1 MKKLT
6 TLWAVI
12 ILGFISIKTN
22 SQVVIVTDDA
32 SYTTPAS
39 GAMLDVKSTSK
50 GLLPPRVSLIS
61 TADVATI
68 PSPAAGLIVYNTNA
82 SITNGNGIGYYY
94 WDGTTWVH
102 FEGSGQAQ
110 VLSTISLSANATLLK
125 TNNIVFSSGNI
136 TLTLPVVTA
145 ADNGVQISVK
155 NTGTF
160 TDLVTVQ
167 GSGGATIDNLT
178 TSSLTRWEGKTYVA
192 TGGNWIV
199 KEKSPRI
206 QNIYDVS
213 PGGSWTT
220 IAEAIA
226 FLNTHMTAPSVIRLG
241 GGTFNVA
248 SSITISLPYPL
259 TIEGSSF
266 GESTIAAQASIG
278 GAPVFS
284 CFSECYFKMISFDG
298 IAATN
303 DGIRFTGNSR
313 YFEVKDCDFIGF
325 TRAIALTG
333 TSDLWVFE
341 TDFEGA
347 STAGVEVAAGN
358 DNFFKISESDF
369 TTCVKGIN
377 LATAA
382 NETVSIL
389 NCTFYNSSAGEIG
402 INYIPATFTTFSSM
416 FITNNAW
423 NNIGTFMNGFD
434 FSLASGRDAKAFI
447 MNNAGMEDKNPHCQL
462 TVLNN
467 SSVTTINNANQWY
480 KASWTN
486 TSSYTCKWTISGN
499 KITYQP
505 VNSRDVI
512 LNITGNLKTN
522 QSTINVSV
530 AIVKNGVSGTR
541 YGQTSLRCQSSGQPY
556 VFATTVYINDVNP
569 TDYFE
574 LYVSAPTGGTQI
586 TVTDLN
592 WVTNSQ

>member
-206 QNIYDVS
+206 QNIYDVY
-213 PGGSWTT
+213 PGGS
-220 IAEAIA
+220 
-226 FLNTHMTAPSVIRLG
+226 
-241 GGTFNVA
+241 
-248 SSITISLPYPL
+248 
-259 TIEGSSF
+259 
-266 GESTIAAQASIG
+266 
-278 GAPVFS
+278 
-284 CFSECYFKMISFDG
+284 
-298 IAATN
+298 
-303 DGIRFTGNSR
+303 
-313 YFEVKDCDFIGF
+313 
-325 TRAIALTG
+325 
-333 TSDLWVFE
+333 
-341 TDFEGA
+341 
-347 STAGVEVAAGN
+347 
-358 DNFFKISESDF
+358 
-369 TTCVKGIN
+369 
-377 LATAA
+377 
-382 NETVSIL
+382 
-389 NCTFYNSSAGEIG
+389 
-402 INYIPATFTTFSSM
+402 
-416 FITNNAW
+416 
-423 NNIGTFMNGFD
+423 
-434 FSLASGRDAKAFI
+434 
-447 MNNAGMEDKNPHCQL
+447 
-462 TVLNN
+462 
-467 SSVTTINNANQWY
+467 
-480 KASWTN
+480 
-486 TSSYTCKWTISGN
+486 
-499 KITYQP
+499 
-505 VNSRDVI
+505 
-512 LNITGNLKTN
+512 
-522 QSTINVSV
+522 
-530 AIVKNGVSGTR
+530 
-541 YGQTSLRCQSSGQPY
+541 
-556 VFATTVYINDVNP
+556 
-569 TDYFE
+569 
-574 LYVSAPTGGTQI
+574 
-586 TVTDLN
+586 
-592 WVTNSQ
+592 